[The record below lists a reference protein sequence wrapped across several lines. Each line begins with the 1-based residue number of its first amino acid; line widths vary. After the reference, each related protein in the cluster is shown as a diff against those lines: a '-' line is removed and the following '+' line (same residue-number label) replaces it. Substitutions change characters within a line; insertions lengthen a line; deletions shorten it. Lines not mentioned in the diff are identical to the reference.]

1 MSEDSS
7 EQLAPV
13 TVKES
18 AGVRLARERA
28 SQDMSVADVARAL
41 RLSVKQVEALEAD
54 RLDGLPGR
62 TFVRGFVRNYA
73 RLLNLNPDQFVAEYL
88 PSQPEKG
95 MQHIQAPSQQISFS
109 EHERKPWLKWLASSF
124 AVVALVSWGVLE
136 WMGPEQQKSRTAAKP
151 PVSMPQATV
160 QPDAASITSPAVS
173 PPSTSAASPAS
184 AAASAITASLPRFTL
199 GFSGKS
205 WVEVR
210 DKQGKIIHSQNHEAG
225 SEQIVEGDVPFTL
238 VIGSAPNVKL
248 TYKGQ
253 PVDLSAHTKADV
265 ARLTLE

>member
-1 MSEDSS
+1 MSEDFS
-7 EQLAPV
+7 EELAPA
-13 TVKES
+13 TVQES
-18 AGVRLARERA
+18 AGMKLARARE

-41 RLSVKQVEALEAD
+41 RLSVKQIEALEAD
-54 RLDGLPGR
+54 QLGSLPGR

-73 RLLNLNPDQFVAEYL
+73 RLLNLDPDQLVAEYL
-88 PSQPEKG
+88 PLQPE
-95 MQHIQAPSQQISFS
+95 MEAQHIQAPSQQISFS
-109 EHERKPWLKWLASSF
+109 EHQGKPWLKWLASSF
-124 AVVALVSWGVLE
+124 VVVALASWGVLE
-136 WMGPEQQKSRTAAKP
+136 WMGPEQPKSRTVAKP
-151 PVSMPQATV
+151 PVSMPQTTV
-160 QPDAASITSPAVS
+160 QPDAASIISPAVS
-173 PPSTSAASPAS
+173 QPSTLATLPTST
-184 AAASAITASLPRFTL
+184 AASAITASLPRFTL
-199 GFSGKS
+199 SFSGKS

-253 PVDLSAHTKADV
+253 PVDLSAYTKADV